1 MSQAELDALGWE
13 ELDVLLISG
22 DAYVDHPS
30 FGIVLLARL
39 LIAHGFRT
47 GLVCQP
53 RWQHTDDLLVM
64 GRPRLF
70 AGVGAGCVD
79 SLVAHYTAF
88 RKKRSHDAY
97 TPGGR
102 MGARPNRA
110 TIVYA
115 NLVRQAF
122 PHLPLVIG
130 GIEASTRWITHYD
143 FWQDA
148 LRRPILFDAKA
159 DLLVYGMG
167 ERATIAIAR
176 ALALHETLLGI
187 PGTAWISRLEGE
199 RPKEIP
205 ESFRSLKPLVLPAHA
220 DFLSQRRLLLEA
232 TLALERHVHQGQ
244 SWAYEPC
251 DTRCVVLA
259 PPSAPLTTAEMDML
273 YDLPFTR
280 RAHPAYQEDVPARE
294 MLATSITS
302 HRGCAGGCSFC
313 SLAMHQGRSIS
324 SRSEASILREAQRL
338 VSMHPRSRRQKGLA
352 ISDVGGPTAN
362 MWMAKCLKRER
373 EPKSIC
379 LRSSCCY
386 PTICPFFQSSQ
397 QGHVELLRSVA
408 RLPGVST
415 VRVASGVRADLALRE
430 PEALDAY
437 IREFTGGQLKL
448 APEHSEASVL
458 AAMRK
463 PPLAVFE
470 AFLAHFQA
478 LSAKL
483 KRQQFI
489 VPYLMS
495 AFPGCR
501 DSDMHRL
508 AQWLGLRHWSPQ
520 QTQCFLPTPGT
531 CATAMYYAGV
541 NEKGEEIRVA
551 RSDSERMRQHAIL
564 MQPEHAKTRSGRQTP
579 CKSKRANDGRRR
591 HGNARAL
598 EPS

>member
-1 MSQAELDALGWE
+1 MSRAELDALGWE

-22 DAYVDHPS
+22 DAYVDHPA

-47 GLVCQP
+47 GLICQP
-53 RWQHTDDLLVM
+53 RWQNPEDLLVM

-110 TIVYA
+110 TIVYS
-115 NLVRQAF
+115 NLVRRAF

-143 FWQDA
+143 FWQDS

-159 DLLVYGMG
+159 DLLVFGMG
-167 ERATIAIAR
+167 ERATLAIAQ
-176 ALALHETLLGI
+176 ALLRGESLNGI
-187 PGTAWISRLEGE
+187 AGTAWISRLEGE
-199 RPKEIP
+199 RPIEIP
-205 ESFRSLKPLVLPAHA
+205 ESYQHLEPLVLPSHA
-220 DFLSQRRLLLEA
+220 DFLKNCKVLLEA

-244 SWAYEPC
+244 SWAYEPV
-251 DTRCVVLA
+251 DSRCVVLGLPA
-259 PPSAPLTTAEMDML
+259 APLKTEEMDAL
-273 YDLPFTR
+273 YALPFTR
-280 RAHPAYQEDVPARE
+280 LAHPVYQEDVPARE
-294 MLATSITS
+294 MLETSITS

-324 SRSEASILREAQRL
+324 SRSEASILREIVSL
-338 VSMHPRSRRQKGLA
+338 VRTHPKSRRQKGVA

-362 MWMAKCLKRER
+362 MWMAKCLKREKH
-373 EPKSIC
+373 PKALC
-379 LRSSCCY
+379 LRTSCCY
-386 PTICPFFQSSQ
+386 PTICPFFQSPQ
-397 QGHVELLRSVA
+397 KEHVELLRNIA
-408 RLPGVST
+408 RLPGVRK

-430 PEALDAY
+430 PSALDAY

-463 PPLAVFE
+463 PELAVFE
-470 AFLAHFQA
+470 EFLAHFQE
-478 LSAKL
+478 LSRRL
-483 KRQQFI
+483 RREQYI

-501 DSDMHRL
+501 DIDMKRL
-508 AQWLGLRHWSPQ
+508 SQWLVQRHWSPQ

-531 CATAMYYAGV
+531 CATAMYYAGL
-541 NEKGEEIRVA
+541 NEKGEEIYVA
-551 RSDSERMRQHAIL
+551 RSDAQRLRQHAIL
-564 MQPEHAKTRSGRQTP
+564 MQPERSEALAKGGSQIKHNRSVQGI
-579 CKSKRANDGRRR
+579 GGRR
-591 HGNARAL
+591 HGN
-598 EPS
+598 